1 MRPDNETRPWYR
13 EPLVWM
19 LIAIPASAV
28 VAGFVTLALAIATR
42 DGLVVDDYYWRG
54 KEINRLLA
62 RDREASVRGLEAQ
75 VRFDEQ
81 RGLLAVRLHAA
92 KATEFPPALR
102 FSLLHATRAGLDRE
116 VAIARAPDGNYYAP
130 LPAVPAGRWHV
141 QLETERWRLIGRL
154 ATPEERELHLTAVGG
169 E

>member
-1 MRPDNETRPWYR
+1 MRSDNEARPWYR
-13 EPLVWM
+13 EPLVWL

-62 RDREASVRGLEAQ
+62 RDREASVRGMEAQ
-75 VRFDEQ
+75 ARFDEE
-81 RGLLAVRLHAA
+81 RGLLVVRLQAA
-92 KATEFPPALR
+92 KAMELPAELR
-102 FSLLHATRAGLDRE
+102 FSLLHATRAGLDRQVV
-116 VAIARAPDGNYYAP
+116 VALAPDGNYYAP
-130 LPAVPAGRWHV
+130 LAPVPAGRWHV

-154 ATPEERELHLTAVGG
+154 ATPEQRTFQMTAVRGD
-169 E
+169 